1 MSRSFQNSRSTKKV
15 SEMPDEEL
23 EELRRRKLS
32 ALQRQMTDEQKS
44 TQAEQQMEQQK
55 QALLRSILTP
65 KARQRLANL
74 KMVRP
79 EFTQQLEIQLIQ
91 LAQQSKIPIPLG
103 DEQLKKIL
111 IQLQSRK
118 RETTITRR

>member
-1 MSRSFQNSRSTKKV
+1 MS
-15 SEMPDEEL
+15 DEEL

-32 ALQRQMTDEQKS
+32 ALQRQMTDEQKGA
-44 TQAEQQMEQQK
+44 QAEQQMEQQK

-65 KARQRLANL
+65 EARQRLANL

-79 EFTQQLEIQLIQ
+79 EFTEQLELQLIQ
-91 LAQQSKIPIPLG
+91 LAQQAKIPVPLG

-111 IQLQSRK
+111 IQLQARK